1 MEHVERHQF
10 YNNSCSEY
18 CKIYLC
24 DKSKRNILK
33 KIYFLFFF
41 IIQVT
46 CSQIE
51 ENGTFNFLCD

>member
-10 YNNSCSEY
+10 YNNSCSQH

-33 KIYFLFFF
+33 KYISCFFF
-41 IIQVT
+41 NYT
-46 CSQIE
+46 SYLLA
-51 ENGTFNFLCD
+51 N